1 MREGLTVNKALE
13 EQEEEVTSSP
23 NTAHVKHQVFFPR
36 VFGCLLSKN
45 RGLLHIVRIYN
56 DVSGICDALE
66 QGPTAS
72 ETINLQ
78 STISSARGTLE
89 AGTYQIY
96 MYKKRSEGFEFIK
109 WRRKHTV
116 IVYVLT
122 SPRSSVKVSAEA
134 GPTYHTY

>member
-1 MREGLTVNKALE
+1 MGRQSNIWSHLSKNKGLIDVFPGGITQPIQIRCIDFIRCRRGGGLREGLTVNKALE

-56 DVSGICDALE
+56 DVSRIYDALE

-78 STISSARGTLE
+78 LTI
-89 AGTYQIY
+89 
-96 MYKKRSEGFEFIK
+96 
-109 WRRKHTV
+109 
-116 IVYVLT
+116 
-122 SPRSSVKVSAEA
+122 
-134 GPTYHTY
+134 